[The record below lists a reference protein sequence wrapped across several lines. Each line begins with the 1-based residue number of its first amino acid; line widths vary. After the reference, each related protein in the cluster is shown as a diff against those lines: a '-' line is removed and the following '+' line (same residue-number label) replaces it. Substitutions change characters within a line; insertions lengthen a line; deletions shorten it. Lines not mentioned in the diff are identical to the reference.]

1 MISKES
7 LTPEWLVE
15 VSKKNNKAD
24 RILVEK
30 VIRAL
35 LLLEGLVA
43 SELKFVFKGGT
54 ALMLLLGST
63 RRLSID
69 IDIIASKDQQLED
82 QFQEFLADQGFIR
95 FELQERKANSDIEK
109 AHYKFIYEPVHK
121 SNLEEDYVLL
131 DILFEAPHYAKVIDW
146 PIDSSFVKQNG
157 EPHMVKVPCHED
169 ILGDKLTAFAPN
181 TTGIP
186 YEKSGDLKTMEIMKQ
201 LFDIGSLLDVVQD
214 TSIIAKTFDIFASTE
229 IGYRKCESDVNGVL
243 NDIYD
248 TALHITT
255 RGADGKG
262 DFNALNKGIN
272 QVKRFIFSE
281 NYHLDRAITDAS
293 KAAYLATV
301 LQLKHNKLEKYSNPE
316 DVKNL
321 IIDQSFNS
329 KLNKLKKGNPEA
341 FFYWYQIYLLRQRQ
355 PSNFRQ

>member
-1 MISKES
+1 M
-7 LTPEWLVE
+7 E
-15 VSKKNNKAD
+15 VSKKYNRAD

-35 LLLEGLVA
+35 LLLEGLVT
-43 SELKFVFKGGT
+43 SELKFVLKGGT

-69 IDIIASKDQQLED
+69 IDIITSKDQQLED

-109 AHYKFIYEPVHK
+109 AHYKFNYKPVHK

-146 PIDSSFVKQNG
+146 PIDSSFVKQTG

-186 YEKSGDLKTMEIMKQ
+186 Y
-201 LFDIGSLLDVVQD
+201 
-214 TSIIAKTFDIFASTE
+214 
-229 IGYRKCESDVNGVL
+229 
-243 NDIYD
+243 
-248 TALHITT
+248 
-255 RGADGKG
+255 
-262 DFNALNKGIN
+262 
-272 QVKRFIFSE
+272 
-281 NYHLDRAITDAS
+281 S
-293 KAAYLATV
+293 KAET
-301 LQLKHNKLEKYSNPE
+301 
-316 DVKNL
+316 
-321 IIDQSFNS
+321 
-329 KLNKLKKGNPEA
+329 
-341 FFYWYQIYLLRQRQ
+341 
-355 PSNFRQ
+355 

>member
-7 LTPEWLVE
+7 LTLEWLTL
-15 VSKKNNKAD
+15 VSRKNNKAD

-35 LLLEGLVA
+35 LLLEGLA
-43 SELKFVFKGGT
+43 GSDIEFVFKGGT

-69 IDIIASKDQQLED
+69 IDIIASKDQQLEG
-82 QFQEFLADQGFIR
+82 QFEKFLVDQGFIG
-95 FELQERKANSDIEK
+95 FELQERKVETNIEK
-109 AHYKFIYEPVHK
+109 VHYKFFYMPVHK
-121 SNLEEDYVLL
+121 SNLEVDYVLL
-131 DILFEAPHYAKVIDW
+131 DVLYEEPHYARIVDLS
-146 PIDSSFVKQNG
+146 IDSNFVKQDG
-157 EPHMVKVPCHED
+157 ESLMVKVPCHED

-186 YEKSGDLKTMEIMKQ
+186 YEKRGDLKTMEIMKQ
-201 LFDIGSLLDVVQD
+201 LFDIGSLLDVVHD
-214 TSIIAKTFDIFASTE
+214 TSIISKTFEIFALTE
-229 IGYRKCESDVNGVL
+229 IGYRKCETDVNGVL
-243 NDIYD
+243 NDIYE
-248 TALHITT
+248 TALHIAT
-255 RGADGKG
+255 RGEQGNG
-262 DFNALNKGIN
+262 DFNALSKGIN

-301 LQLKHNKLEKYSNPE
+301 LQFKQARLVKYRDLE
-316 DVKNL
+316 DVKSL
-321 IIDQSFNS
+321 LIDQSFNS

-341 FFYWYQIYLLRQRQ
+341 FFYWYQIYLLRR
-355 PSNFRQ
+355 SGR